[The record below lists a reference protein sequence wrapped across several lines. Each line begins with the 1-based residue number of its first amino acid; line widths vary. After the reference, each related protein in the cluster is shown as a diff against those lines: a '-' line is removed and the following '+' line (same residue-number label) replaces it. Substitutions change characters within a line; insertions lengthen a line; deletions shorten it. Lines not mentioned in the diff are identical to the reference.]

1 MTKQEWNELISGK
14 IIILDG
20 ATGSNLMNKGMPI
33 GVCPEK
39 WILEHKE
46 ILIELQKEYIQA
58 GSDIIYA
65 PTFTCNE
72 IKLRE
77 YGLDDSIASM
87 NENLVKLSKEAI
99 EKSKTKRNIYV
110 AGDLTMTGK
119 QLYPVGELLFEELVE
134 IYKEQVKYLL
144 LGGVD
149 LFVIETMMSLQECRA
164 ALLAVKETCDLPVMV
179 TLTFNDDMRTLYGTS
194 PETAVVVLQEMGA
207 DAVGVN
213 CSTGPEA
220 MCGIVSRMSE
230 YAKIPLI
237 AKPNAGIPELIN
249 GQTYYDMN
257 GEEFAKAA
265 IKLIE
270 AGASLIGGCCGTTPE
285 HIGLLKKE
293 LKGKVVSKKQREKKR
308 IISTEQNI
316 TEISINGFTIIGE
329 KINPTGRKKLQEE
342 IRKGDFS
349 TIVKLA
355 EQQEEWNAGV
365 LDINVG
371 MNGIDEAECMKSV
384 IYRLQGVSHLPL
396 CIDSS
401 HIEVIEEAL
410 RIYPGRALI
419 NSISLEKDKAD
430 LLLPIARKYGAMFIL
445 LPLSKKGLPKSLE
458 EKISIIETI
467 FSKASQLGFTKED
480 ILVDALI
487 TTIGANPNACYEA
500 LETISYCRERGIATV
515 CGLSNISFGLPN
527 RSYINSTFL
536 SMAMKEGLTSCIADP
551 LQKELRTA
559 FFASELLLNR
569 EDAAIRYV
577 EAINKETGANENSTG
592 GHIPKT
598 KKETANSIYEDV
610 LKGKKENVIYHV
622 KEKLDQ
628 GMEASRLVDEFLL
641 PAINEAGDLFEKKVY
656 FLPQLIGSA
665 ETMKKAIDYLEPY
678 LQQDSKDK
686 NLGTIVMATVEG
698 DIHDIGKNL
707 VILMLKNYGFQVI
720 DLGKD
725 VKASVIIEKAKLHHA
740 DIIGLSALMTTTMME
755 MKKVIELAK
764 REGISSKIIVGGAV
778 ITENFAKE
786 IGADGYSK
794 DAKEAVTLAKHLMEE
809 KNKKTV

>member
-1 MTKQEWNELISGK
+1 MTKQEWNELMKGQ

-20 ATGSNLMNKGMPI
+20 ATGSNLMAKGMPI

-46 ILIELQKEYIQA
+46 ILIELQKEYINA

-65 PTFTCNE
+65 PTFTCNR
-72 IKLRE
+72 IKLGE
-77 YGLDDSIASM
+77 YGLEDSIASM

-99 EKSKTKRNIYV
+99 IKSETKRNVYV

-119 QLYPVGELLFEELVE
+119 QLYPVGELLFEELVNV
-134 IYKEQVKYLL
+134 YKEQVKYLL
-144 LGGVD
+144 TGGVD

-164 ALLAVKETCDLPVMV
+164 ALLAVKETCDLPVMI
-179 TLTFNDDMRTLYGTS
+179 TLTFNDDLRTLYGTS

-220 MCGIVSRMSE
+220 MCEIVSKMSE
-230 YAKIPLI
+230 YAQVPLI
-237 AKPNAGIPELIN
+237 AKPNAGLPELIN

-257 GEEFAKAA
+257 DEDFAKASV
-265 IKLIE
+265 KLIE

-285 HIGLLKKE
+285 HINLLTKQIQ
-293 LKGKVVSKKQREKKR
+293 GKAAFKKQIEKKR
-308 IISTEQNI
+308 ILTTEQNI
-316 TEISINGFTIIGE
+316 TEIAMNRFTIIGE

-342 IRKGDFS
+342 IRQGNFT
-349 TIVKLA
+349 TIVELA
-355 EQQEEWNAGV
+355 EQQEEWDAGV

-371 MNGIDEAECMKSV
+371 MNGIDEAECMKTV

-401 HIEVIEEAL
+401 HIKVIEEAL

-458 EKISIIETI
+458 EKIEIIETI
-467 FSKASQLGFTKED
+467 CTKASKLGFSKED

-487 TTIGANPNACYEA
+487 TTVGANPNACYEA
-500 LETISYCRERGIATV
+500 LETIRYCNERGLATV

-527 RSYINSTFL
+527 RPYINSTFL
-536 SMAMKEGLTSCIADP
+536 AMAMKEGLTSCIADP
-551 LQKELRTA
+551 LQKELRTVA
-559 FFASELLLNR
+559 YASELLLNR
-569 EDAAIRYV
+569 ENAAIRYV
-577 EAINKETGANENSTG
+577 EAINRESGLNENNTNDR
-592 GHIPKT
+592 PKT
-598 KKETANSIYEDV
+598 KKEDVNSIYEDV
-610 LKGKKENVIYHV
+610 LKGKKENIIDHV
-622 KEKLDQ
+622 KQKLEL
-628 GMEASRLVDEFLL
+628 GTEASALVDDYLL
-641 PAINEAGDLFEKKVY
+641 PAINEAGELFEKKIY

-678 LQQDSKDK
+678 LQRDSKD
-686 NLGTIVMATVEG
+686 NNMGTIVMATVEG

-707 VILMLKNYGFQVI
+707 VILMLKNYGFQVY

-725 VKASVIIEKAKLHHA
+725 VKASVIIEKAKLYHA

-764 REGISSKIIVGGAV
+764 KEGITSKIIVGGAV
-778 ITENFAKE
+778 ITDNFAKE

-794 DAKEAVTLAKHLMEE
+794 DAKEAVTLAKHLMGQSV
-809 KNKKTV
+809 KLS